1 LQAAITAYP
10 HAGAVDGVVMR
21 DWLSAF
27 IGAGR
32 VQNQVVEGTL
42 VQAYPGV
49 NPFPCPVAP

>member
-1 LQAAITAYP
+1 
-10 HAGAVDGVVMR
+10 MR